1 MILKVNVETKS
12 TQCNCLALNAFE
24 TDSSTCSTETM
35 LNGSDSSTRAQNK
48 AIIDELQLNLK
59 IKENLIDNINDA
71 LVLKEAEIARLKT
84 RIGLMER
91 ENIINVINENASD
104 REVIVNNRPFEEI
117 CYFEKVLIS
126 IITIRGIRKIT

>member
-104 REVIVNNRPFEEI
+104 
-117 CYFEKVLIS
+117 S
-126 IITIRGIRKIT
+126 